1 MIEEENRPMPLNIVK
16 TSTAVHSAHPHE
28 EDGLGSIRARR
39 NLLAGYWAGSLIGF
53 TNEDLSRYAR
63 DLHAVD
69 HVVSG
74 DSDVIA
80 RLSRDLATAGHVVSK
95 ADIEAALRRFH
106 AQALRDTGCTE

>member
-1 MIEEENRPMPLNIVK
+1 MTEEEDRPMPHTVVK
-16 TSTAVHSAHPHE
+16 TAAQSAHPHE

-53 TNEDLSRYAR
+53 AGDDLGLYAR

-69 HVVSG
+69 HVVTG
-74 DSDVIA
+74 DGDVIA
-80 RLSRDLATAGHVVSK
+80 RLSRDLATAGHKISK

-106 AQALRDTGCTE
+106 AQALKDTGCTE